1 MTIAEVGRKYGL
13 TQDTL
18 RYYERVGLIPFVNR
32 KSGIRNY
39 TEEDCRWI
47 EFAKCMRNAGI
58 PVETLIK
65 YVTLFQQ
72 GDATAPA
79 RKQLLIEQRNL
90 MIQKK
95 EELEKTIERLN
106 MKIER
111 YEQTVVLAEKDLKKT
126 EINF

>member
-1 MTIAEVGRKYGL
+1 MTIAEVGKKYDL

-39 TEEDCRWI
+39 MEEDCRWI
-47 EFAKCMRNAGI
+47 EFAKCMRNAGM
-58 PVETLIK
+58 PVEALIK

-72 GDATAPA
+72 GEVTAPA
-79 RKQLLIEQRNL
+79 RKQLLIEQRDL
-90 MIQKK
+90 MMQKK
-95 EELEKTIERLN
+95 KELEKTIERLN

-111 YEQTVVLAEKDLKKT
+111 YEQTVVLAEKDLKRT
-126 EINF
+126 EY

>member
-1 MTIAEVGRKYGL
+1 MTITDVGRKYGL
-13 TQDTL
+13 SQDTL

-111 YEQTVVLAEKDLKKT
+111 YEQTVVLAEKDLKRT

>member
-1 MTIAEVGRKYGL
+1 MTITDVGRKYGL
-13 TQDTL
+13 SQDTL

-111 YEQTVVLAEKDLKKT
+111 YEQTVVLAEKDLKRI
-126 EINF
+126 ED